1 MLSNPLISFIPSHF
15 CPAERGA
22 MGIFSSAFSCPTR
35 RKPYQPSGN
44 RPPSTDTYT
53 GIPLCDMTPVEFSP
67 PTYNQ
72 AVDAPF
78 DLLEYD
84 ECLGH
89 HAEPSIFS
97 PRFPEL
103 KAPGPTPAPAP
114 EADVPQ
120 YSLLGRLWPSIKK
133 WSNIFVLLWVT
144 LEGLGLFASLVNAE
158 LGLLWLPISWFLF
171 CTQRFC

>member
-1 MLSNPLISFIPSHF
+1 
-15 CPAERGA
+15 

-103 KAPGPTPAPAP
+103 KAPGLTPAPAP